1 SECDLAIE
9 ARGDGAAARAIAGVR
24 EDLLAE
30 HLGVSAERV
39 AAEVRA
45 RGSLAAAV
53 DALRGGPRTLEPIEV
68 ELDPLLDELVP
79 DAAVIDP
86 EKPVGPD
93 ELMTRLLPELGP
105 PEGRTAGRLLALALA
120 AVAVGALWRFTPLSE
135 WATPDR
141 LAALAEPLRAD
152 PLGAPLFA
160 AVIVAASLLLVPITA
175 LAVGSSLVFGPLLGF
190 AAAFAGAL
198 ASAVLGFAI
207 GRALWGDAVQRLAGR
222 RLRRLRVQFA
232 RQGLLAV
239 AALRL
244 VPVAPFTVV
253 NLAAGASPLSFR
265 EYLLGSALAL
275 GPSLL
280 VLAFLADR
288 ARHAV
293 LEPGYWTF
301 AALTALL
308 AAGWVAF
315 AWARR
320 RVARQGS

>member
-1 SECDLAIE
+1 
-9 ARGDGAAARAIAGVR
+9 
-24 EDLLAE
+24 
-30 HLGVSAERV
+30 
-39 AAEVRA
+39 
-45 RGSLAAAV
+45 
-53 DALRGGPRTLEPIEV
+53 
-68 ELDPLLDELVP
+68 
-79 DAAVIDP
+79 
-86 EKPVGPD
+86 
-93 ELMTRLLPELGP
+93 
-105 PEGRTAGRLLALALA
+105 
-120 AVAVGALWRFTPLSE
+120 
-135 WATPDR
+135 
-141 LAALAEPLRAD
+141 
-152 PLGAPLFA
+152 
-160 AVIVAASLLLVPITA
+160 
-175 LAVGSSLVFGPLLGF
+175 
-190 AAAFAGAL
+190 
-198 ASAVLGFAI
+198 
-207 GRALWGDAVQRLAGR
+207 VQRLVGR

-232 RQGLLAV
+232 RQGLLTV

-280 VLAFLADR
+280 VLALLADR

-308 AAGWVAF
+308 AVGWVAF